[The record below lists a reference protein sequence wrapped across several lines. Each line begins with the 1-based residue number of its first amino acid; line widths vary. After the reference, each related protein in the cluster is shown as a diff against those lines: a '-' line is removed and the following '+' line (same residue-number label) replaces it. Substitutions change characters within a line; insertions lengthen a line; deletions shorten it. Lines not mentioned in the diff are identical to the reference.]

1 MLTSKVGVGAP
12 CYGFDDRTTGWK
24 ALNATIC
31 ISMKGGCACSSLLAI
46 IYRKSILHFLF
57 MSYGLYVMPVE

>member
-1 MLTSKVGVGAP
+1 MLTWKVGVGVP

-31 ISMKGGCACSSLLAI
+31 ISMKGGCACFSLLAI
-46 IYRKSILHFLF
+46 IYIKIYCN
-57 MSYGLYVMPVE
+57 SYSSRTAYM